1 MNVFKKKLLI
11 KNDNTKLHLCIKLE
25 KLHCTPKNTRPF
37 TNGMHCY
44 ENKKASEAALSLHRM
59 FSIKFAKL
67 LMQHPEFNNKKD
79 SNHNIRNSKI
89 FEEKEYAVTS
99 SSSDSE

>member
-1 MNVFKKKLLI
+1 MTTPNYTYVLNL
-11 KNDNTKLHLCIKLE
+11 KNYTVHQ
-25 KLHCTPKNTRPF
+25 KNTRPF